1 VSFERGFVSKAQ
13 FDALLVGDDV
23 ARLLPR
29 VREAAAR
36 ATAPDDY
43 SKT

>member
-1 VSFERGFVSKAQ
+1 MHARGFVSDAQ
-13 FDALLVGDDV
+13 FAALMVDDDA
-23 ARLLPR
+23 ARLLER